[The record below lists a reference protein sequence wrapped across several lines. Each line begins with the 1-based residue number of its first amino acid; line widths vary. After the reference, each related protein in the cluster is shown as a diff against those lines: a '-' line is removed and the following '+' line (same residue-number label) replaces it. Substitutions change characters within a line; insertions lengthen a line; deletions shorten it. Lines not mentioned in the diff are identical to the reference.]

1 MFLICLSVALDHEE
15 IKKDPQR
22 ITKIKRFI
30 IRYNWEGIISKKD
43 EWKKFE
49 RNNWATGLNVLHD
62 KKEKHLFCL
71 CFKTKFKSWETDYS
85 SNDSKWRKMTSSCVK
100 KAISIIKRSKYFC
113 NVVMPSED
121 TKILEFNHFQKPDKA
136 PFIIYADFESSA
148 EKIGKC
154 RNNLE
159 NYSQQ
164 K

>member
-1 MFLICLSVALDHEE
+1 
-15 IKKDPQR
+15 
-22 ITKIKRFI
+22 
-30 IRYNWEGIISKKD
+30 
-43 EWKKFE
+43 
-49 RNNWATGLNVLHD
+49 
-62 KKEKHLFCL
+62 
-71 CFKTKFKSWETDYS
+71 
-85 SNDSKWRKMTSSCVK
+85 MTSSCVK

-113 NVVMPSED
+113 NVVRPSED